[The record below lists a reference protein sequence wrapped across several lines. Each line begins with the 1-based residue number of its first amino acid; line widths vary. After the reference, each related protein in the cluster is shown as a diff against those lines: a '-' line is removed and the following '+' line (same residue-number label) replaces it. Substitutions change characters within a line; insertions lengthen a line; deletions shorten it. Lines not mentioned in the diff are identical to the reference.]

1 MGGSMLQGMGQ
12 QQVPPATW
20 TRPQQQMFSTSSAR
34 AMEEGTPP
42 DTAKSAGVTGRQLKL
57 S

>member
-1 MGGSMLQGMGQ
+1 MLQGMGQ